1 MTGCVDK
8 LTLSST
14 ESHLTM
20 DCVGIQ
26 FPEWARNDVL
36 PTREMSSAEDKRV
49 LDFLDRMKAKHG
61 AKKSFLTSGRQ
72 MSAHHH

>member
-1 MTGCVDK
+1 
-8 LTLSST
+8 
-14 ESHLTM
+14 
-20 DCVGIQ
+20 
-26 FPEWARNDVL
+26 
-36 PTREMSSAEDKRV
+36 MSSAEDKRV